1 MKMRNADHQLRD
13 VRPEDAEA
21 CAAVAFRAHAAVS
34 AAHNFPPELPS
45 LAVAARFIRSKVEDT
60 NTQGFLIERKG
71 RIVGSIFLTII
82 PGCPVAAIGPLTVD
96 PDAEGGI
103 GRRLLEAALHG
114 ARQIGLSE
122 VRLVQSPMHLR
133 SLALYTKAGL
143 NVCEPLLTVE
153 SAVPLNAANSDGVR
167 LATPDDVRRCQQI
180 CHQAYGFARTFE
192 LNAAISRQIA
202 TVVERDNTIVGY
214 ACGIGFRGHAVCETT
229 EELKSLIV
237 HSPKHPG
244 DGFFVPTR
252 NGELLR
258 WLFQHGIRAL
268 WPGTLMSSG
277 GYQQPTSAFLPSGA
291 F

>member
-1 MKMRNADHQLRD
+1 MRNADPQLRD
-13 VRPEDAEA
+13 VRREDAEA

-45 LAVAARFIRSKVEDT
+45 LAIAARFIQSKVDDP
-60 NTQGFLIERKG
+60 NTQGFLIERTG

-82 PGCPVAAIGPLTVD
+82 PECPVAGIGPLTVD

-103 GRRLLEAALHG
+103 GRRLVQAALRG
-114 ARQIGLSE
+114 AHQIGLTE
-122 VRLVQSPMHLR
+122 VRLIQSPMHLR
-133 SLALYTKAGL
+133 SLALYTKAGF

-153 SAVPLNAANSDGVR
+153 NAVPVNAANGDGVR
-167 LATPDDVRRCQQI
+167 LATPDDVARCQQI
-180 CHQAYGFARTFE
+180 CHEAYGFARTFE

-202 TVVERDNTIVGY
+202 TVVERDSKIVGY

-237 HSPKHPG
+237 HSPRHPG
-244 DGFFVPTR
+244 GGFFVPAR

-258 WLFQHGIRAL
+258 WLFQHGVRAL
-268 WPGTLMSSG
+268 WPATLMSSG
-277 GYQQPTSAFLPSGA
+277 GYRQPTSAFLPAMA

>member
-1 MKMRNADHQLRD
+1 MPNADHSLRD

-45 LAVAARFIRSKVEDT
+45 LAVAARFIRSKVDDPK
-60 NTQGFLIERKG
+60 TQGFLIERQE

-82 PGCPVAAIGPLTVD
+82 PECPVAAIGPLTVD
-96 PDAEGGI
+96 PAAEGGI
-103 GRRLLEAALHG
+103 GRRLLQAALRG
-114 ARQIGLSE
+114 AHQIGLTQ
-122 VRLVQSPMHLR
+122 VRLIQSPMHLR
-133 SLALYTKAGL
+133 SLALYTKVGF

-153 SAVPLNAANSDGVR
+153 NAVPVNAANGEGVR
-167 LATPDDVRRCQQI
+167 LATPDDVPRCQQI
-180 CHQAYGFARTFE
+180 CHEAYGFARTFE

-202 TVVERDNTIVGY
+202 TVVERDSKIVGY

-237 HSPKHPG
+237 HSPRHPG
-244 DGFFVPTR
+244 GGFFVPAR

-258 WLFQHGIRAL
+258 WLFEHGVRAL
-268 WPGTLMSSG
+268 WPATLMSSG
-277 GYQQPTSAFLPSGA
+277 GYRQPTSAFLPATA